1 MKTKLSIALPVLCFI
16 LTSARSFPETISSL
30 CSATQD
36 LKIVAVYDGNEGYGY
51 NFVVHR
57 KEDNSEFMMTFK
69 KVNDA
74 VMKAFDLDS
83 EVFINK
89 KFEITYTLKVEVTK
103 DEDGFDQE
111 HEIYTIT
118 HLKAL

>member
-1 MKTKLSIALPVLCFI
+1 
-16 LTSARSFPETISSL
+16 
-30 CSATQD
+30 
-36 LKIVAVYDGNEGYGY
+36 
-51 NFVVHR
+51 
-57 KEDNSEFMMTFK
+57 MMTFK

-74 VMKAFDLDS
+74 VMKALDLDS

-103 DEDGFDQE
+103 DKDGFDQE